1 MHYINRYQRSKLMK
15 IMIVVKRV
23 FAFFGIVALV
33 FLPLHDAFADGE
45 GRIRKVVIDA
55 GHGGRDPGALG
66 KNSREKD
73 IALSIALKTG
83 GYIEKYLPDVEVI
96 YTRKSDRFVE
106 LHKRAQ
112 IANEA
117 QADLFISIHCNANN
131 SSQPYGTE
139 TYVMGLHKSQ
149 ANLEVAQ
156 KENAAILKEEDYQA
170 EYEGFDP
177 ESPEAYI
184 IFSLFQNAFLDQSLE
199 FASLVQ
205 NQFKER
211 VGLRDR
217 GVMQAGFLVLYR
229 ITMPGVLVETGY
241 LTNSKDEKYLMSEK
255 GQVYIASAI
264 YRAFKAYKKEMEK
277 DLPDLIIPENTQL
290 AESGKDLK
298 DRNEKSS
305 AKQEIE
311 DDRDADQQVLF
322 KVQFATSA
330 ELIKDYA
337 TKFIGLEQL
346 GYYDH
351 NGLIKYTS
359 GSFSSF
365 QEANK
370 YKNKVRRKGYKDA
383 FVIAMQKDRR
393 ISLAEARKMHP

>member
-1 MHYINRYQRSKLMK
+1 
-15 IMIVVKRV
+15 MIVVKRLIAV
-23 FAFFGIVALV
+23 FGILLML
-33 FLPLHDAFADGE
+33 FLAPAGLLADNE

-55 GHGGRDPGALG
+55 GHGGKDPGALG
-66 KNSREKD
+66 RNSREKD

-83 GYIEKYLPDVEVI
+83 GYIEQYLPDVEVI
-96 YTRKSDRFVE
+96 YTRTKDEFIE
-106 LHKRAQ
+106 LHRRAQ
-112 IANEA
+112 IANES

-149 ANLEVAQ
+149 ANLSVAQ

-184 IFSLFQNAFLDQSLE
+184 IFSLFQNAFLDQSLH

-205 NQFKER
+205 SQFKER

-241 LTNSKDEKYLMSEK
+241 LTNSKDEKFLKSEK

-264 YRAFKAYKKEMEK
+264 YRAFKEYKLETEK
-277 DLPDLIIPENTQL
+277 DLPEVIVPEHKPL
-290 AESGKDLK
+290 AETRETTNTDDQAETKP
-298 DRNEKSS
+298 EV
-305 AKQEIE
+305 AKE
-311 DDRDADQQVLF
+311 DAKIFYR
-322 KVQFATSA
+322 VQFATSA
-330 ELIKDYA
+330 ELLGNYSSRFK
-337 TKFIGLEQL
+337 GLSSVDFYE
-346 GYYDH
+346 H

-359 GSFSSF
+359 GNFYSFKD
-365 QEANK
+365 ANEH
-370 YKNKVRRKGYKDA
+370 KNSIRKKGYKDA
-383 FVIAMQKDRR
+383 FVIAVKANQR
-393 ISLAEARKMHP
+393 IDLRKARKVQP

>member
-1 MHYINRYQRSKLMK
+1 MK

-229 ITMPGVLVETGY
+229 ITMPG
-241 LTNSKDEKYLMSEK
+241 
-255 GQVYIASAI
+255 
-264 YRAFKAYKKEMEK
+264 
-277 DLPDLIIPENTQL
+277 
-290 AESGKDLK
+290 
-298 DRNEKSS
+298 
-305 AKQEIE
+305 
-311 DDRDADQQVLF
+311 
-322 KVQFATSA
+322 
-330 ELIKDYA
+330 
-337 TKFIGLEQL
+337 
-346 GYYDH
+346 
-351 NGLIKYTS
+351 
-359 GSFSSF
+359 
-365 QEANK
+365 
-370 YKNKVRRKGYKDA
+370 
-383 FVIAMQKDRR
+383 
-393 ISLAEARKMHP
+393 